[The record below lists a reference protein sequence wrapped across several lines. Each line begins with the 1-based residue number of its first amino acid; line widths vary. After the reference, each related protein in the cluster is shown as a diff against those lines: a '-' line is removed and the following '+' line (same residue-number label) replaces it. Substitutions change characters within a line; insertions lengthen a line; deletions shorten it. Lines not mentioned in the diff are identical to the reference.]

1 MAVHTFMLAL
11 AASSAA
17 LAMWVAL
24 RFPSV
29 APARMSALAGWLVA
43 AGLLPLFVSPMF
55 DLVGNHAG
63 AFAAVFLVALPG
75 CTFLFLVGAWVMLF
89 VHRLIAPYLH

>member
-11 AASSAA
+11 AAASAL

-29 APARMSALAGWLVA
+29 APARMGALAGWLVA
-43 AGLLPLFVSPMF
+43 AGLLPLLVSPMF
-55 DLVGNHAG
+55 DLVGGLAG
-63 AFAAVFLVALPG
+63 AFAAVFIVALPG

-89 VHRLIAPYLH
+89 ARKLIAPYLR